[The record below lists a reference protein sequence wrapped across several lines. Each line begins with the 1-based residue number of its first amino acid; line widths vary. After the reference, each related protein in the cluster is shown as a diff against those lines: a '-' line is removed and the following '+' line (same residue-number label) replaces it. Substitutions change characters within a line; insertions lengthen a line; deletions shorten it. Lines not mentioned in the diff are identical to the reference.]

1 MYKTAS
7 CLVNDFYT
15 NVIKLQDHC
24 NGFKKMLCYI
34 NLFLAFLKRYQIILK
49 KKGDRM
55 TEKNNKR
62 DGNIDTSLKL
72 VYLMSNA

>member
-1 MYKTAS
+1 
-7 CLVNDFYT
+7 
-15 NVIKLQDHC
+15 
-24 NGFKKMLCYI
+24 MLCYI

-62 DGNIDTSLKL
+62 DGNIDASLKL

>member
-24 NGFKKMLCYI
+24 NGFKKNAL
-34 NLFLAFLKRYQIILK
+34 LYQFVSSILK
-49 KKGDRM
+49 
-55 TEKNNKR
+55 TLPNHLEKER
-62 DGNIDTSLKL
+62 R
-72 VYLMSNA
+72 